1 VLTKGTANQ
10 VLTSDGTDLSW
21 ATAGGGIGSFDGTNL
36 LISSDDAAGD
46 AITDGTNNIF
56 LGEDAGGA
64 LTVGD
69 NNIAIGHDAF
79 NAATTGAT
87 LNNTIAIGTG
97 AMGTGVVTGADN
109 IAIGQ
114 AAGADI
120 TTGQDNVYIGNLVAQ
135 QSTTG
140 SDNVA
145 IGRIAMYTGITTGDD
160 NVCIGRHAGNQL
172 TSGIKNV
179 YIGRAAG
186 LNTNTGSY
194 NVAIGEDA
202 GDNNNSGDNNV
213 HIGNAAHVASNST
226 SNECELG
233 NTSTSVTRVQ
243 VDWTITSDE
252 RDKAN
257 IKPLVAGL
265 DFINDLKPVSYQSDV
280 RDKYFT
286 RDEDGE
292 KVPYTPDGSKMIKHR
307 TTSFLAQDVLE
318 TIENYGEE
326 GLGDL
331 VFAVNPDQMGLQRTG
346 LIVPLV
352 KAVQELSAKVTAMQ
366 EQLDALA

>member
-1 VLTKGTANQ
+1 
-10 VLTSDGTDLSW
+10 
-21 ATAGGGIGSFDGTNL
+21 
-36 LISSDDAAGD
+36 
-46 AITDGTNNIF
+46 
-56 LGEDAGGA
+56 
-64 LTVGD
+64 
-69 NNIAIGHDAF
+69 
-79 NAATTGAT
+79 
-87 LNNTIAIGTG
+87 
-97 AMGTGVVTGADN
+97 M
-109 IAIGQ
+109 
-114 AAGADI
+114 
-120 TTGQDNVYIGNLVAQ
+120 
-135 QSTTG
+135 TG
-140 SDNVA
+140 SDNVG
-145 IGRIAMYTGITTGDD
+145 IGR
-160 NVCIGRHAGNQL
+160 NAGNQI

-194 NVAIGEDA
+194 NVAIGENA

-213 HIGNAAHVASNST
+213 HIGNAAHVASTST

-233 NTSTSVTRVQ
+233 NTSTDVTRVQ

-286 RDEDGE
+286 RKEVPLLDADGNAVDADGDEYGTHTE
-292 KVPYTPDGSKMIKHR
+292 KVFYTPDGSKMTKHR

-346 LIVPLV
+346 IIMPLV